1 MSFVALHHRASGE
14 IVAAAAVCS
23 ITHSSH
29 IVTCRDVMANR
40 LLLRELVV
48 FREEMFQH
56 LQQEWSDILT
66 RASSLWSPRLR
77 NSAESNLS
85 KQDMSSK
92 SSGASL
98 IDKATVI
105 VEEETLTQL
114 WIPGRIIHIYR
125 HRGRYCASEV
135 SRDFSELRTIA
146 MQGNIFD
153 DHRCE
158 TIFNALLEV
167 RAVRRASMAAPAWV
181 PFNACDP
188 DSGERLRC
196 SCCDNVFSW
205 HSTFTG
211 QAQDFRD
218 KFNCRYCGRLV
229 CGPCSSQS
237 RAMPQY
243 GFVFPKRICDQCLY
257 KGDFATSV

>member
-1 MSFVALHHRASGE
+1 M
-14 IVAAAAVCS
+14 
-23 ITHSSH
+23 
-29 IVTCRDVMANR
+29 
-40 LLLRELVV
+40 

-56 LQQEWSDILT
+56 LQQEWMDILT

-77 NSAESNLS
+77 NGAAGGSGSSLNKLDSSAHY
-85 KQDMSSK
+85 MSSK
-92 SSGASL
+92 SSGASS

-105 VEEETLTQL
+105 VEEEALTQL

-125 HRGRYCASEV
+125 HRGQYYASEV
-135 SRDFSELRTIA
+135 SRDFPELRTIA

-153 DHRCE
+153 DHRSE
-158 TIFNALLEV
+158 KIFNALLEV
-167 RAVRRASMAAPAWV
+167 RAVRRASRAVPAWV

-188 DSGERLRC
+188 ISGEGLRC
-196 SCCDNVFSW
+196 SCCSSDFSW

-229 CGPCSSQS
+229 CGPCSSHS

-257 KGDFATSV
+257 KGDYATSV

>member
-1 MSFVALHHRASGE
+1 
-14 IVAAAAVCS
+14 
-23 ITHSSH
+23 
-29 IVTCRDVMANR
+29 
-40 LLLRELVV
+40 
-48 FREEMFQH
+48 MFQH
-56 LQQEWSDILT
+56 LQQEWLDILT
-66 RASSLWSPRLR
+66 RASSVWSPRVR
-77 NSAESNLS
+77 NIAGSTGISTTSSSSSSLS
-85 KQDMSSK
+85 KLDMSSK
-92 SSGASL
+92 SSGTSS

-105 VEEETLTQL
+105 VEEEALTQL
-114 WIPGRIIHIYR
+114 WIPGRIVHIYR

-153 DHRCE
+153 DHRSE
-158 TIFNALLEV
+158 KIFNALLEV
-167 RAVRRASMAAPAWV
+167 RAVRRASRAAPVWV

-188 DSGERLRC
+188 VSGEGLRC
-196 SCCDNVFSW
+196 SCCRNDFSW

-243 GFVFPKRICDQCLY
+243 GFVFPMRICDHCLY
-257 KGDFATSV
+257 KGDFANV

>member
-1 MSFVALHHRASGE
+1 
-14 IVAAAAVCS
+14 
-23 ITHSSH
+23 
-29 IVTCRDVMANR
+29 MANR

-66 RASSLWSPRLR
+66 RASSLWSPRSR
-77 NSAESNLS
+77 NSKESNLS
-85 KQDMSSK
+85 QQDMSSK
-92 SSGASL
+92 SSAATSS
-98 IDKATVI
+98 DKATVI
-105 VEEETLTQL
+105 VEEEALTQL

-158 TIFNALLEV
+158 KIFNALLEL

-181 PFNACDP
+181 PFNACIQLAERGYDALAATMSSAGTP
-188 DSGERLRC
+188 PSPVRHKTSGTSSIAGTAADSFADHAPPSHALC
-196 SCCDNVFSW
+196 
-205 HSTFTG
+205 HSTDSCFRRGFVINAFTKG
-211 QAQDFRD
+211 TS
-218 KFNCRYCGRLV
+218 RLV
-229 CGPCSSQS
+229 FEEALMYCMYVNG
-237 RAMPQY
+237 
-243 GFVFPKRICDQCLY
+243 
-257 KGDFATSV
+257 